1 MKKIVLDL
9 EKEGKRYTF
18 FGDPDPDSP
27 SLEFE
32 NVIPP
37 GAIGPEPHVHMIQ
50 KETFHVISGK
60 MSARVDG
67 VERILSAGETIEVH
81 AGVVHSF
88 TNGSSTE
95 PLVNRI
101 VVEPALNFQ
110 WFMTEAV
117 ESAIRNGGS
126 WKDIPLLEGG
136 HLMFLARKEN
146 RDGRVPYFLQYI
158 LFGVLSLFAILTGKS
173 KNISPM
179 NK

>member
-9 EKEGKRYTF
+9 EKEGKSYTF
-18 FGDPDPDSP
+18 FGDPDPNSP

-32 NVIPP
+32 NVIAP
-37 GAIGPEPHVHMIQ
+37 GDLGPEPHVHMIQ

-60 MSARVDG
+60 MIARVG
-67 VERILSAGETIEVH
+67 GEERILNAGETIEVP

-88 TNGSSTE
+88 SNGSSTE

-110 WFMTEAV
+110 WFMTEAAK
-117 ESAIRNGGS
+117 SAIRNGGS
-126 WKDIPLLEGG
+126 MKKIPLLEGG

-146 RDGRVPYFLQYI
+146 RDGTMPYFLQYI